1 MKHAHNLSKFQQRRA
16 LERHEQER
24 HERARARTER
34 LRKMRATA
42 NIFEHDLADE
52 PSPEEDKQ

>member
-1 MKHAHNLSKFQQRRA
+1 MKHAHNLSKFRQRRA

-52 PSPEEDKQ
+52 PSWTR